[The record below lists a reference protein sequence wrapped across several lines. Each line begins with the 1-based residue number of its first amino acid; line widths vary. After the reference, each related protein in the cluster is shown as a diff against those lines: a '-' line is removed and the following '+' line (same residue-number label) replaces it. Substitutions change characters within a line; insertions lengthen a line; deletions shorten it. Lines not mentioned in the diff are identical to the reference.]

1 MLNIR
6 PIFPQ
11 SRQQL
16 RRFNFRLVA
25 RLLGVL
31 LLIQAATMVVAIAV
45 SVYFGD
51 GSQYGLIL
59 SGLVIFMLGV
69 FLRNFVGANCSNEL
83 HEKESFW
90 ITTII
95 WIVVP
100 LMGALPYLF
109 TSSVSSFT
117 DAAFESFSGFTTT
130 GSSVLV
136 RLDSLPQGLLVWRS
150 SSQWV
155 GGWASSSSWW
165 LCCAASTRVA
175 RVSMRRSSR
184 VPSNAASIRT

>member
-83 HEKESFW
+83 HEKESLKSFGLIDW
-90 ITTII
+90 QSIKRTKDSWLSLLLTFL
-95 WIVVP
+95 WALTKVV
-100 LMGALPYLF
+100 LF
-109 TSSVSSFT
+109 LRS
-117 DAAFESFSGFTTT
+117 ERSFS
-130 GSSVLV
+130 
-136 RLDSLPQGLLVWRS
+136 
-150 SSQWV
+150 
-155 GGWASSSSWW
+155 
-165 LCCAASTRVA
+165 
-175 RVSMRRSSR
+175 
-184 VPSNAASIRT
+184 